1 MRATVDLLL
10 LDRVA
15 ERLGHTADPGGKGFD
30 AGPSGCDPDPDSL
43 PLKSRNFRL
52 LTLTQKT

>member
-30 AGPSGCDPDPDSL
+30 AGPSGWMVAPV
-43 PLKSRNFRL
+43 R
-52 LTLTQKT
+52 